1 LQPIPQSKFYDQKE
15 EMMIKRTVTYVLLL
29 MLLLGNCSK
38 KNDSQQF
45 LPSDSTEDTP
55 SQQDIQEPPVEPPPV
70 EPPPVKPTPAKP
82 TPAKQYIYTNS
93 IGMQFINILPGKF
106 YMGTD
111 SYKEPNESPRHEVT
125 ISTGFQLG
133 IYEVTLAQY
142 KQFLRR
148 KRQDLFTDAFKRDN
162 KHGNDAAV
170 THVSWDDTQA
180 FINWLND
187 KERNAGYHLPS
198 EAEWE
203 YAARAGTDT
212 IYSWGDDASKAGLY
226 AWYKDNTR
234 SEQYSHIIGKKLPN
248 PWKLY
253 DMHGNVREWVH
264 DWYSSYKSEPITDP
278 RLGDSSSYMKVVRGG
293 SFGFSRI
300 NLRPVQRHFGSGS
313 ARVDDIGFRLAKIPF
328 VIQDSHPA
336 KDTEKKKDYTANI
349 YTNSIGMKFTTI
361 PAGTF
366 YMGAKY
372 PKFDNEY
379 PRHKVTISQDFQ
391 LGIYEVTV
399 KQYRIFAEEN
409 GKNNLPSYF
418 NKCNAHDDNAAVT
431 CVSWD
436 DTVLFV
442 AWLNDKERS
451 LGGGYRL
458 PSEAEWEYAAR
469 AGTDTIF
476 FWGDDRSRAG
486 QYAWYRKNTHI
497 IDEDYPHKVDSKLPN
512 PWKLH
517 GMSGNV
523 SEWVYDAYGQ
533 YSGGHVTDPREG
545 LKPHASFGL
554 VRGGS
559 WYSDVF
565 SLRPASRT
573 VQPFY
578 STTTTGFRLARTL
591 TPTK

>member
-1 LQPIPQSKFYDQKE
+1 
-15 EMMIKRTVTYVLLL
+15 MLLL
-29 MLLLGNCSK
+29 MLLLGNCGK
-38 KNDSQQF
+38 KNSSQQF
-45 LPSDSTEDTP
+45 MLGDSTQDTP
-55 SQQDIQEPPVEPPPV
+55 SGQDIQKPPVEPPPIEPPPIEPPPIEPPPI
-70 EPPPVKPTPAKP
+70 EPPPVKPPPAKP
-82 TPAKQYIYTNS
+82 PPVESPPAKQYIYTNS
-93 IGMQFINILPGKF
+93 IGMQFINIFPGKF

-111 SYKEPNESPRHEVT
+111 SYEEANESPRHEVT

-142 KQFLRR
+142 KQFIRR
-148 KRQDLFTDAFKRDN
+148 KRPDLLTDAFEKDN

-234 SEQYSHIIGKKLPN
+234 SEQYPHIIGKKLPN

-264 DWYSSYKSEPITDP
+264 DWYSSYRSEPITDP

-293 SFGFSRI
+293 SFGFSHI
-300 NLRPVQRHFGSGS
+300 NLRPVQRHFGLG
-313 ARVDDIGFRLAKIPF
+313 ATRVDDIGFRLAKIPF
-328 VIQDSHPA
+328 VIQAHPA
-336 KDTEKKKDYTANI
+336 KDTERKKDYTANI

-399 KQYRIFAEEN
+399 KQYRIFTKEN
-409 GKNNLPSYF
+409 GKSNLPSNF
-418 NKCNAHDDNAAVT
+418 NECNAHDDNTAVT
-431 CVSWD
+431 CVSWA
-436 DTVLFV
+436 DTVRFI

-476 FWGDDRSRAG
+476 FWGDDRDRAG

-497 IDEDYPHKVDSKLPN
+497 LDEDYPHKVDSKSPN
-512 PWKLH
+512 PWQLH
-517 GMSGNV
+517 GMVGNV
-523 SEWVYDAYGQ
+523 SEWVYDAYGK
-533 YSGGHVTDPREG
+533 YSGDPVADPRKG
-545 LKPHASFGL
+545 LKPHTHIGL

-565 SLRPASRT
+565 SLRSASRT
-573 VQPFY
+573 AWPLSQPDP
-578 STTTTGFRLARTL
+578 TIGFRLARTL
-591 TPTK
+591 IPKE